1 MTQRPEPESDQG
13 QPLTSHEDRLGALE
27 AVLMVAEQPV
37 PAADLAAAVGLPL
50 HHVQPLL
57 DELRAEADGSS
68 GRQRGF
74 ELREVAGGWRYYSR
88 ERFSEP
94 VSAFMLGG
102 QMAKLSQAALETLA
116 VIAYRQPVSRS
127 AVAAIRGVS
136 VDGVVRT
143 LVTRGLL
150 DIAGT
155 DPATGAT
162 LYMTTTEFLER
173 LGLDSLDDLPQL
185 SPHLPG
191 VGDLVEADF
200 SEQEPGL

>member
-1 MTQRPEPESDQG
+1 M
-13 QPLTSHEDRLGALE
+13 
-27 AVLMVAEQPV
+27 
-37 PAADLAAAVGLPL
+37 
-50 HHVQPLL
+50 
-57 DELRAEADGSS
+57 
-68 GRQRGF
+68 
-74 ELREVAGGWRYYSR
+74 AGGWRYYSR

-102 QMAKLSQAALETLA
+102 QTAKLSQAALETLA

-191 VGDLVEADF
+191 VGTSSKQTSASRSRA
-200 SEQEPGL
+200 SE